1 MVIAPVDNMAL
12 LAFIFRKNKI
22 QFPPVAARRSIFLIP
37 VQKVG
42 DLVRHLS
49 GPGAIVIT
57 TVKIGLHGVAQACYQ
72 PACSGF
78 PPRIEAER
86 TAQGQLLHGAYIA
99 QLFFTGGLLLERLLL
114 NVPGSLI
121 QGFDMVHGVYAS
133 PFSIRSRNAGL
144 FSMIST

>member
-22 QFPPVAARRSIFLIP
+22 QFPPIAARRSIFLIP

-49 GPGAIVIT
+49 GPGAIVVT
-57 TVKIGLHGVAQACYQ
+57 TVKISLHGMAQACYQ
-72 PACSGF
+72 PACSSF
-78 PPRIEAER
+78 PSRIEAER
-86 TAQGQLLHGAYIA
+86 TAQGQLLHGAYVA
-99 QLFFTGGLLLERLLL
+99 RFFFTAGLLLERLRLEG
-114 NVPGSLI
+114 PSSLI

-133 PFSIRSRNAGL
+133 PFSSRSRNAGL
-144 FSMIST
+144 FSIIST